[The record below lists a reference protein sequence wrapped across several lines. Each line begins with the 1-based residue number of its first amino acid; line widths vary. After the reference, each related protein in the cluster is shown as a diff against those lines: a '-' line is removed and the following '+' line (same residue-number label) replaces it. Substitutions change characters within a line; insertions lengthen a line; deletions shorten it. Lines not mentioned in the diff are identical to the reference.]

1 MKQHIKHHSITVVAV
16 LIVLAVGAGAFVF
29 SGMYNIGADDHH
41 TKPVFM
47 ALQTLRD
54 RSIHQRSKSL
64 EMPDLKDPALVLK
77 GAGQYAAMC
86 TDCHLSP
93 GMTDSEI
100 RPGLYP
106 QPPNLSQVRI
116 DPRDAFWAI
125 KHGLKMTAMPAWGL
139 SHDDATIWSLV
150 AFVQRLP
157 DMSPQEYK
165 EIVAKAPPD
174 EDMKM
179 PMGMGTKDSD
189 DAKVGH
195 GASASSNGKS
205 EGTMTAMP
213 EMKMNGMKMPSAAS
227 GAEKSEPGETHKGQ
241 DKSTLSSKTMDG
253 MVANAAPEAEA
264 TAVAFHTALQNGDR
278 AGVLAL
284 LAPEAKIREDAT
296 VQTRAEYASG
306 HLAADIA
313 FLKHAKVKTLS
324 LVSMDMGENAM
335 VGSQSE
341 SVVTVNGKTRTLRGR
356 EMLDLKKVGSQ
367 WKIIAIQWDS
377 LPSESK

>member
-1 MKQHIKHHSITVVAV
+1 MKQHIKHHSITVAAV

-77 GAGQYAAMC
+77 GAGQYTAMC

-179 PMGMGTKDSD
+179 PMGMGTKDSA
-189 DAKVGH
+189 DAQVGH
-195 GASASSNGKS
+195 VASASSDGKS

-213 EMKMNGMKMPSAAS
+213 GMKMNGMKMPPS
-227 GAEKSEPGETHKGQ
+227 GEGAKPEAAEKPKAELKPANAAVS
-241 DKSTLSSKTMDG
+241 MDG
-253 MVANAAPEAEA
+253 MTPKAAPEAEA
-264 TAVAFHTALQNGDR
+264 AAVAFHTALQNGDR

-296 VQTRAEYASG
+296 VQSRAEYAGG
-306 HLAADIA
+306 HLAEDIA
-313 FLKHAKVKTLS
+313 FLKRAKVKTLS
-324 LVSMDMGENAM
+324 LVSMDMGDSAM

-341 SVVTVNGKTRTLRGR
+341 SVVTLNGKVRTLRGR
-356 EMLDLKKVGSQ
+356 EMLDLKRVGSR
-367 WKIIAIQWDS
+367 WKITAIQWDS